1 MPTTLETSSH
11 FLEFFPGSATSYYT
25 LADKAHPT
33 YYTPRPL
40 TETDCHLTIA
50 PDDKEKHLL
59 DIRLGET
66 DIGQIDSNDDE
77 SINALAI
84 FTAQWREA
92 LSAIAENNASTSPTN
107 GSSGADTNAAGG
119 IANNISSFYPISVVT
134 TGITSIPR
142 FFNNNSANAQGPVYP
157 LSQDPSTGF
166 ANTDST
172 SSIRSSRPTSI
183 AHTFSNLTIGSTL
196 ESPINTVE
204 NTMDQI
210 YAQRDQFLVDKT
222 LRLRLVTWNLHGEP
236 ITKAGNL
243 DALLGRPELY
253 DLYIVAIQESDE
265 IGPKNLYA
273 NTVTLQNTKDAIL
286 SALNTNDSAD
296 SEQEGESIKENESVK
311 EEDSAKESDSVKE
324 GDSAG
329 NGYRA
334 IAHNQLLGMM
344 IVLFAA
350 DPIAA
355 ELGGVEIAT
364 TGTGLFGV
372 WGNKGATSLK
382 ITLGADESVG
392 VRGTDLVFLNCHLAA
407 GEGKPGIDRRKW
419 ELSEIERKLKIP
431 GLVGTNP
438 KPEVIFEDNITDD
451 YSDDLPSPPQTATIE
466 SSTTNNSISS
476 RNSTNSPGVFHD
488 RIYFLLGDLNYR
500 VALDPDMVIQFLAS
514 KDYETVLSHDTLFQQ
529 IRERKVLTGFKEHE
543 INFMPT
549 YKYKVG
555 TDEYDDNKPGNN
567 DKARAPSFTDR
578 IFFRSIT
585 APDSGAA
592 LTIKEYNSL
601 MEYRISDHKPVYAT
615 FELEC
620 RLVDAAKRKTVVD
633 SVLKQSDSLENSSKR
648 TIKVTPTELL
658 VDDAIVLRAA
668 EGAVMIEQTTAAGAI
683 PNGEDDALEWALD
696 LQSDTITATPTHG
709 VLPRGAKQYIH
720 FRTILPVQKHIT
732 QSMAEAV
739 AILRLGNGQDIFV
752 PVEFRALPTC
762 LGASLDLLSRMSGG
776 ARNTSALMDASST
789 NMPREIW
796 NCVDY
801 LWTHTVPDMFEGVGV
816 DIDSAAM
823 ASQGWKGEQSI
834 CEQVQDW
841 LDLGQDFDRDVLD
854 SANSI
859 RTNSGIYSV
868 AHQFLLLLWH
878 LDGGVIPVEYYSIVL
893 HGREGSMM
901 ILERIPRVNVNVL
914 LYIMSFLGHLVSEG
928 LDRNYLR
935 KYFYIYLT
943 DRLFF
948 YFLLLLTVWFL
959 VNLFDPL
966 IISLPPGRDNH
977 KAKQTR
983 REFLLGM
990 MNL

>member
-11 FLEFFPGSATSYYT
+11 FLEFFPGSTACYYT

-50 PDDKEKHLL
+50 PDEKEKHLL

-92 LSAIAENNASTSPTN
+92 LSAIAENNASTANS
-107 GSSGADTNAAGG
+107 GSGADISAAAN

-142 FFNNNSANAQGPVYP
+142 LFNNNPAANAQGSAYP
-157 LSQDPSTGF
+157 LSQDSSALST
-166 ANTDST
+166 NTDST
-172 SSIRSSRPTSI
+172 SIRSSRPTSI
-183 AHTFSNLTIGSTL
+183 ANTLTNLTIDSTL
-196 ESPINTVE
+196 ESPINTVAH
-204 NTMDQI
+204 TIDQI
-210 YAQRDQFLVDKT
+210 YAQRDQFLVEKT

-243 DALLGRPELY
+243 DALLGRPALY
-253 DLYIVAIQESDE
+253 DLYVVAIQESDE

-273 NTVTLQNTKDAIL
+273 NTLTLQNTKDVIL
-286 SALNTNDSAD
+286 SALNTNGSANSEDKDS
-296 SEQEGESIKENESVK
+296 SV
-311 EEDSAKESDSVKE
+311 
-324 GDSAG
+324 G

-355 ELGGVEIAT
+355 ELSGVEIAT

-372 WGNKGATSLK
+372 WGNKGAASLK
-382 ITLGADESVG
+382 ITLGADASVG

-419 ELSEIERKLKIP
+419 ELSEIERKLGVP

-438 KPEVIFEDNITDD
+438 KPEIIFEDVITDD
-451 YSDDLPSPPQTATIE
+451 YSDDLPSPPEPATID
-466 SSTTNNSISS
+466 SRVTISS
-476 RNSTNSPGVFHD
+476 SNSKNSTGTSHD

-500 VALDPDMVIQFLAS
+500 VGLDPDMVIQFLAS

-578 IFFRSIT
+578 IFFRAMT

-601 MEYRISDHKPVYAT
+601 MEYRVSDHKPVYAM

-620 RLVDAAKRKTVVD
+620 RLIDAAKRKTVVD
-633 SVLKQSDSLENSSKR
+633 SVLKQSDSIENSSKR
-648 TIKVTPTELL
+648 TISVTPTELL

-668 EGAVMIEQTTAAGAI
+668 EGAVVIEQTTAAAVI
-683 PNGEDDALEWALD
+683 PNGEDDALEWDLD
-696 LQSDTITATPTHG
+696 LDSDIITATPTHG

-720 FRTILPVQKHIT
+720 FRTILPVQKHTT
-732 QSMAEAV
+732 QSMAAAV

-752 PVEFRALPTC
+752 PVEFRAQPTC

-801 LWTHTVPDMFEGVGV
+801 LWTHTVSDMFESLGAE
-816 DIDSAAM
+816 IDSAVM
-823 ASQGWKGEQSI
+823 ENPDWKGEQSI

-841 LDLGQDFDRDVLD
+841 LDLGQDFDREVLD
-854 SANSI
+854 SANTI
-859 RTNSGIYSV
+859 RANSGVYSV

-928 LDRNYLR
+928 LDRDYLR
-935 KYFYIYLT
+935 KCFYIH
-943 DRLFF
+943 LF
-948 YFLLLLTVWFL
+948 
-959 VNLFDPL
+959 
-966 IISLPPGRDNH
+966 G
-977 KAKQTR
+977 
-983 REFLLGM
+983 
-990 MNL
+990 